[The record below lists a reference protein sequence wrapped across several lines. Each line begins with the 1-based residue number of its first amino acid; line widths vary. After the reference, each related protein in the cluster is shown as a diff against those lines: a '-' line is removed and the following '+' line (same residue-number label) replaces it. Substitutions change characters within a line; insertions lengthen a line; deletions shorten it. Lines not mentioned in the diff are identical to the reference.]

1 MHVSRAAAAGLL
13 LSLILAGC
21 SADSRSVGGRFP
33 DFNVIRLYNDSPG
46 EIYDI
51 ELSAG
56 GTVTALDR
64 LPPDHSPVSD
74 RGVSPDPPTAT
85 VSWRGGDG
93 RRFEREV
100 PIGRDVP
107 PKFRGVILLRLTET
121 GDVAVRFVSYEE
133 LR

>member
-1 MHVSRAAAAGLL
+1 MLALLGLVAV
-13 LSLILAGC
+13 LAGC
-21 SADSRSVGGRFP
+21 GSSRDASAGEFP
-33 DFNVIRLYNDSPG
+33 DYNVIRLYNDSPV

-64 LPPDHSPVSD
+64 LPAEHSPVSD

-85 VSWRGGDG
+85 VSWRAGDG
-93 RRFEREV
+93 GRFAREV
-100 PIGRDVP
+100 PIRRDVP
-107 PKFRGVILLRLTET
+107 PKFRGVILLRLTEA
-121 GDVAVRFVSYEE
+121 GDVAVQFVPYDQ